1 MVDFNDIQSLQSP
14 KKKKK
19 KTLIYFHVFNEA
31 HALFLCISFFMM
43 VPQFLLELV
52 AVSREAWKNLTSYF
66 LC

>member
-1 MVDFNDIQSLQSP
+1 MVDFNDIQILQSP